1 MSDQTINFKMASME
15 DLKNALKDTLQKRGV
30 LGEMKAKIRAEI
42 FAALDDQEVARPRL
56 NDENLLINEL
66 IREYLIYNSYNH
78 SLSVFLAES
87 GQPTQPVM
95 ERVHMARELKISE
108 DARSRSVPLMYGLVR
123 GLRPAY
129 TEPPRQEPPVIPR
142 RENLFSQ
149 EPEPFEFTKL

>member
-1 MSDQTINFKMASME
+1 ME
-15 DLKNALKDTLQKRGV
+15 DLKNALKETLQNRGV
-30 LGEMKAKIRAEI
+30 LGGLKAAIRSEI
-42 FAALDDQEVARPRL
+42 FAALDDQEVSRPRL

-66 IREYLIYNSYNH
+66 IREYLIHNNYNH

-87 GQPTQPVM
+87 GQPTNPVM

-129 TEPPRQEPPVIPR
+129 SEPQRPDPPIIPKK
-142 RENLFSQ
+142 ESLFSH
-149 EPEPFEFTKL
+149 EPEPFEFTKF